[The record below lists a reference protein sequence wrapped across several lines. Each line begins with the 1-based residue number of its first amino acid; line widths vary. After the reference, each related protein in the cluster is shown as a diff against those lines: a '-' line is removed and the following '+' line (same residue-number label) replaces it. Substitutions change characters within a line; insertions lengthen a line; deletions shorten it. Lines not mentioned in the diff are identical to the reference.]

1 MVSFADCCLIL
12 VCFFNQ
18 QARDRL
24 QEQKLKYLQFLTL
37 YSELKEL
44 LIEYDMKKQEIH
56 PGSTMSQVRAVSQV
70 KRRGEERGLDNAG
83 LDLPVPI

>member
-1 MVSFADCCLIL
+1 M
-12 VCFFNQ
+12 CFFNQ
-18 QARDRL
+18 QAKDRL

-70 KRRGEERGLDNAG
+70 KRGGEGLANAV
-83 LDLPVPI
+83 LDLPLPLYTSEVEL